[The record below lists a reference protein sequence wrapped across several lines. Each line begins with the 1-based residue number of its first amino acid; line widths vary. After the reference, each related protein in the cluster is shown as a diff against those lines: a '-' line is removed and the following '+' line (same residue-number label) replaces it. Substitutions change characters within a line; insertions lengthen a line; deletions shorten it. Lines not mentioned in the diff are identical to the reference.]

1 MTRYSR
7 RQVLHAGGA
16 GCVLGLLTACTL
28 QSDGPVT
35 SLSLNIAKIQAYAQA
50 GYNFS
55 QMLLSIPVVA
65 QQLGEAGCAFV
76 KTVGLNIHTALDAL
90 IATAGGALTV
100 SYNNASV
107 KTAFQSILSDIQML
121 VSQAANIL
129 NTEDKSDSASQKIQ
143 IALTAAQTIVSLMLA
158 MIRSSVGAKAVRR
171 AMDEHEALHSL
182 GVDCPA

>member
-35 SLSLNIAKIQAYAQA
+35 SLSLNITKIQAYAQA

-76 KTVGLNIHTALDAL
+76 KTVGLNIYTALDAL

-121 VSQAANIL
+121 VSQDANIL
-129 NTEDKSDSASQKIQ
+129 NTQGNTN
-143 IALTAAQTIVSLMLA
+143 LFLL
-158 MIRSSVGAKAVRR
+158 
-171 AMDEHEALHSL
+171 
-182 GVDCPA
+182 